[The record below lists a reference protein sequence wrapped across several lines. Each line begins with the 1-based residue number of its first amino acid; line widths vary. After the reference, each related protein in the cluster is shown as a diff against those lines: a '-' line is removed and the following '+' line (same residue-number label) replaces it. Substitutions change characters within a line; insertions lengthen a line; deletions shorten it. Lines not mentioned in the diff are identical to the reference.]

1 MLFKECPRKKNQPT
15 LSNVK
20 SQSTIKSACF
30 CCLITQLQCNAQLW
44 FSHGVQKACNCEQ
57 VPMTTWKNSP
67 ASKGLVLLINT
78 PAYSYRFVLSAWYKS
93 LCTKKPLALTAVYL
107 NYRGNYKQ
115 IPSTRGPKFNLQS
128 GGMIFDNRLF
138 CGCKTMLLLGLNMNY
153 TAINISKEFKIFRI
167 CTKNDFWYDPFP
179 TSPRWYRCIFP
190 FYRTQVFHTLMIL
203 YCIPF
208 LLKTS

>member
-1 MLFKECPRKKNQPT
+1 MRNYDSVMEFKKHATVSKCQWQHERIPPLPRDLFCSLIHQLTVTDLSWVHDTRVCAQKN
-15 LSNVK
+15 LW
-20 SQSTIKSACF
+20 
-30 CCLITQLQCNAQLW
+30 LLQ
-44 FSHGVQKACNCEQ
+44 
-57 VPMTTWKNSP
+57 
-67 ASKGLVLLINT
+67 
-78 PAYSYRFVLSAWYKS
+78 
-93 LCTKKPLALTAVYL
+93 LCTY

-138 CGCKTMLLLGLNMNY
+138 CGCKTVLLLGLNMNY